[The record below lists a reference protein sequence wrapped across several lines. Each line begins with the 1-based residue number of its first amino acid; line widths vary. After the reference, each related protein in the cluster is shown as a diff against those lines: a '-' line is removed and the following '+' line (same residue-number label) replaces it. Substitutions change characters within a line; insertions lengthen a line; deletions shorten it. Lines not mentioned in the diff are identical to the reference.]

1 MEHSM
6 TETQKAIL
14 EKLMD
19 EEMTVNDLCAELHML
34 PSNLRK
40 VLNNMLRSRYIKQE
54 GSFYSI
60 AMDYNL
66 PLAWNFKPLMGV
78 WK

>member
-1 MEHSM
+1 M
-6 TETQKAIL
+6 TETQKSIL
-14 EKLMD
+14 EKLFD
-19 EEMTVNDLCAELHML
+19 TEMSVNDLCEELHML
-34 PSNLRK
+34 PSNMRK
-40 VLNNMLRSRYIKQE
+40 ILNNMVKSKYIKVE

-60 AMDYNL
+60 CIDYNP

>member
-1 MEHSM
+1 M

-14 EKLMD
+14 EKLLD
-19 EEMTVNDLCAELHML
+19 EELTIGDLSTELHMGA
-34 PSNLRK
+34 SNLRK
-40 VLNNMLRSRYIKQE
+40 VLHNMVKSKYIKLE

-60 AMDYNL
+60 EMNYNP
-66 PLAWNFKPLMGV
+66 PLAWNFKPLLGV

>member
-1 MEHSM
+1 M
-6 TETQKAIL
+6 TETQKSIL
-14 EKLMD
+14 EKLLD
-19 EEMTVNDLCAELHML
+19 EEMTLPDLAADLHMNA
-34 PSNLRK
+34 SNLRK
-40 VLNNMLRSRYIKQE
+40 VLNNMLRSGYIKLE

-60 AMDYNL
+60 EMNYNP